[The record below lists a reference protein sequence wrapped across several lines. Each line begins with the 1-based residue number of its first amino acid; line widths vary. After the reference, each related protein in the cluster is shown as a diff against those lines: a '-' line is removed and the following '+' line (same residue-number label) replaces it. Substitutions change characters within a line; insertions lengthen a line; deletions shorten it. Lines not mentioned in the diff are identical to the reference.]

1 MAVAT
6 PDGAAGR
13 TDGPERA
20 AERVLASVTVRPDV
34 PMQMYTCLPQVLAL
48 GLARALAAA
57 GLAGARVAWPNAV
70 AVDGDRL
77 LRVDVRAGYDEGMFG
92 NCDVVLLAGDD
103 RALPR
108 GEELVSAL
116 EQTCAQWEDR
126 LRRAC
131 VVAGPLAPLLD
142 DYFDTMD
149 AANERVEVVY
159 PNGRVAARGVLAG
172 LDVWGRAS
180 VRTDSGRELSISPE
194 QASIRRERARA

>member
-1 MAVAT
+1 
-6 PDGAAGR
+6 
-13 TDGPERA
+13 
-20 AERVLASVTVRPDV
+20 
-34 PMQMYTCLPQVLAL
+34 MQMYTCLPQVLAL

-57 GLAGARVAWPNAV
+57 GLSAARVAWPNAV

-92 NCDVVLLAGDD
+92 SCDVVLLAGDD
-103 RALPR
+103 HALPG
-108 GEELVSAL
+108 GEELASAL
-116 EQTCAQWEDR
+116 EQASAQWEDR

-149 AANERVEVVY
+149 AANERVVVY

-194 QASIRRERARA
+194 QASIRRER